1 MVVPGKP
8 FLCDGVVTEW
18 HYWGSSSV
26 AFRTIVWRR
35 IFGKASEYEIVGIN
49 EIPAGAF
56 GEEVVY
62 SVPVL
67 ERIHVLKGDVVGFA
81 FETSVLLGDGI
92 VDGVDPIDGVMVR
105 WYQGDQGTPFG
116 IKEGDKISFSA
127 GDMRGYSLKAVVDSD
142 KCKLL
147 KAIYIFVCKIVLTS
161 YSSYK
166 MGSAVYNF

>member
-26 AFRTIVWRR
+26 AFRAIVWRR
-35 IFGKASEYEIVGIN
+35 VFGKINEYEIVGIN
-49 EIPAGAF
+49 KVPAGPF

-67 ERIHVLKGDVVGFA
+67 DRIHVLKGDVIGFA
-81 FETSVLLGDGI
+81 FETGLVVGDI
-92 VDGVDPIDGVMVR
+92 NPANGVMVR
-105 WYQGDQGTPFG
+105 WYKGDQGTPFG
-116 IKEGDKISFSA
+116 INEGDQISFST
-127 GDMRGYSLKAVVDSD
+127 GGMRGYSLKAVLDSD

-147 KAIYIFVCKIVLTS
+147 NFFSSVFVKFGL
-161 YSSYK
+161 
-166 MGSAVYNF
+166 M